1 MLLPFGRTFHRYLR
15 LAVRWKRCRR
25 SARNPGANL
34 IAAEVPFDGSEF
46 VEAGV
51 VAESAHQV
59 DAGDKARHLVDLA
72 HTCQGEVHLTRTA
85 GRRCVCS
92 RAHGVA
98 CRSLES
104 FLDGPALVA

>member
-1 MLLPFGRTFHRYLR
+1 M
-15 LAVRWKRCRR
+15 A
-25 SARNPGANL
+25 AA
-34 IAAEVPFDGSEF
+34 AAEVPFDGSEL

-51 VAESAHQV
+51 VTERAQV
-59 DAGDKARHLVDLA
+59 GVGDKARHLVDLA
-72 HTCQGEVHLTRTA
+72 HTSQGEVHLARMV
-85 GRRCVCS
+85 GRRPVCS